1 MEAAYE
7 RGLLAYGFSDHAEG
21 VEGAPKNIYFKNFKV
36 IPREYRGMLV
46 FAGVEANI
54 MDYRGSLDI
63 DEEVCKKV
71 DYVIASL
78 HTICIRP
85 GSETENTNA
94 YLGAMENPYVKII
107 GHPDDARYPI
117 DYEILVSH
125 AKKKGVVLELN
136 NSSLHPLSARKGGR
150 ENILKLLRACREHE
164 APILC
169 NTDSHYCGEV
179 GRFEATLRI
188 LEETN
193 FPEELV
199 LNTKM
204 ENLSKVL
211 NIKLPTGNDKN
222 TTNLS

>member
-1 MEAAYE
+1 MEAACE

-36 IPREYRGMLV
+36 IPREYKGMRV

-54 MDYRGSLDI
+54 MDYRGNLDI

-78 HTICIRP
+78 HTICIKP
-85 GSETENTNA
+85 GSREENTAA

-117 DYEILVSH
+117 DYELLVSR
-125 AKKKGVVLELN
+125 AKEKEVILELN

-150 ENILKLLRACREHE
+150 ENILKLLAACKKHE
-164 APILC
+164 AMVIC
-169 NTDSHYCGEV
+169 NTDSHYCDDIGK
-179 GRFEATLRI
+179 FEATLEI
-188 LEETN
+188 LKETD

-211 NIKLPTGNDKN
+211 NIKLS
-222 TTNLS
+222 L